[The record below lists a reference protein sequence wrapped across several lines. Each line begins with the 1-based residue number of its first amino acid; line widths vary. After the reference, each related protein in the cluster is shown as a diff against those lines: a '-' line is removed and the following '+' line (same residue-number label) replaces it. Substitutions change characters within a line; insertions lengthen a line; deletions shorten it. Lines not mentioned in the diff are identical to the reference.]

1 MCITPDVK
9 KPQQYQTA
17 QAPVFLE
24 GTEDDMAAKRGRR
37 GTILSQA
44 YASAPAASA
53 GGKTLLGQ

>member
-1 MCITPDVK
+1 MTPKID

-17 QAPVFLE
+17 KAPVFLE

-44 YASAPAASA
+44 YSSAPAATAA
-53 GGKTLLGQ
+53 GGKTMLGQ